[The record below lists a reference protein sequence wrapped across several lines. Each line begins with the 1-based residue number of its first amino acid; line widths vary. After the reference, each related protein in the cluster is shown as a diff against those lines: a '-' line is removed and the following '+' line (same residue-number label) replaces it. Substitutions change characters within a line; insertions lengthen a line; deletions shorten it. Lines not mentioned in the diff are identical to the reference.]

1 MNLCWNRY
9 ILRIAKVAMD
19 RCLMRL
25 WRILYVNCRKNVC
38 NGYFFFGNIIFW
50 CSLLWRLPNR
60 NCVCVYVWMRC
71 SFSPSTAA
79 APHQI
84 SFNWIKL
91 NLFCLAWISV
101 IWECRRESE
110 KYHKKMTT
118 HAFAGELRNI
128 WSWQS
133 AIYSWQSHCAASVL
147 PSLTGR
153 WWNATWTVYTHQQR
167 DQFQNVAFDLVTSSE
182 STVFIASKCK
192 QISIELNS
200 DVRTYDEMKPH
211 TAHTQ
216 A

>member
-110 KYHKKMTT
+110 KYHEKMTT
-118 HAFAGELRNI
+118 HAFAGVSFSRE
-128 WSWQS
+128 
-133 AIYSWQSHCAASVL
+133 IYD
-147 PSLTGR
+147 PDNR
-153 WWNATWTVYTHQQR
+153 
-167 DQFQNVAFDLVTSSE
+167 QFILDNR
-182 STVFIASKCK
+182 IASH
-192 QISIELNS
+192 QFFRLWLAVDGTQLGQFTHTNNAINFRMLLSISWLPVNLQ
-200 DVRTYDEMKPH
+200 YL
-211 TAHTQ
+211 
-216 A
+216 